1 MNLYGYCGGGPVGAL
16 DTLGTQAIEF
26 PTDTFGGRL
35 GRSLGL
41 SDNGPSFWRGLDQA
55 AQNSEVPG
63 VWGGQYH
70 AIHGAVTGNS
80 LETVLGIGSV
90 CLEVGLAGLG
100 GEGGFVEAAEGV
112 SVTERV
118 VTEGIYEVITKEG
131 HTYVGQSGNIWRR
144 LLEHVRDGKITREAA
159 ESAKRTHVPGGKFH
173 REVAEQGRI
182 NELGGVD
189 SPNVANIRNPLGR
202 GRRLLYE

>member
-1 MNLYGYCGGGPVGAL
+1 M
-16 DTLGTQAIEF
+16 
-26 PTDTFGGRL
+26 
-35 GRSLGL
+35 
-41 SDNGPSFWRGLDQA
+41 
-55 AQNSEVPG
+55 
-63 VWGGQYH
+63 
-70 AIHGAVTGNS
+70 
-80 LETVLGIGSV
+80 
-90 CLEVGLAGLG
+90 
-100 GEGGFVEAAEGV
+100 